1 MRYKNLIF
9 ITFLFFFVFL
19 SQPIFGTDTHSKAG
33 TTGFGFLKIGAGAR
47 AVGMGSAFVGMTS
60 DVHCS
65 YWNPAGL
72 AWLEERKVSA
82 TYLNYLLD
90 IQSGYVGYAQPY
102 KTIGVF
108 SLTVQ
113 YMNFGSFDKI
123 DESGTPQGTFGAY
136 DIALGLS
143 YGRIVADNLSLGAT
157 LYPII
162 RESIDEYSA
171 LATAF
176 NFGLQYHLPVEAGLT
191 VGASVQNV
199 GATVSGFTNDYKDK
213 LPVNMKLGGG
223 LKLEH
228 LPFLIAF
235 DLNKPTDSD
244 LRFNLGGE
252 VTPDDMLQFRIGYRF
267 NTSDLKVGTSK
278 DDYVGLTGGFGLT
291 FQTYTVDYALSS
303 FGELGFVHR
312 ITISSA
318 L

>member
-1 MRYKNLIF
+1 
-9 ITFLFFFVFL
+9 
-19 SQPIFGTDTHSKAG
+19 
-33 TTGFGFLKIGAGAR
+33 
-47 AVGMGSAFVGMTS
+47 MGSAFAGVTS

-72 AWLEERKVSA
+72 AWLEDRQASA

-90 IQSGYVGYAQPY
+90 IQSGYMGYVQPY
-102 KTIGVF
+102 KNIGVF
-108 SLTVQ
+108 GLTVQ

-123 DESGTPQGTFGAY
+123 DENGTSQGTFGAY

-143 YGRIVADNLSLGAT
+143 YGRIVTEKLSVGAT

-176 NFGLQYHLPVEAGLT
+176 NVGLQYYLPVEAGLT
-191 VGASVQNV
+191 LGAAVQNV
-199 GATVSGFTNDYKDK
+199 GTTVSGFTSDYKDK

-235 DLNKPTDSD
+235 DLNKSTDSG
-244 LRFNLGGE
+244 LRFNLGSE
-252 VTPDDMLQFRIGYRF
+252 VTLSDMLQFRIGYRF
-267 NTSDLKVGTSK
+267 NSSDLKVGTSK

-291 FQTYTVDYALSS
+291 FQTYTIDYALSS

-312 ITISSA
+312 ITISST